1 MARQAKQVHR
11 FPILLVVAIFL
22 LLHGVFLVELGLDLM
37 QARSHASHAGGLSAM
52 DLWRAL
58 EGSATMARGSATAIS
73 RAYNVLI
80 SIFLSSIAIA
90 VPLTANLYTP
100 KLLDLFIRNRINV
113 ATLSFF
119 VFSAAHSLWTTH
131 ATWDVGPLGERGFYP
146 RLSLWVTFETMMLG
160 WSLLIPYF
168 YFMFSFLNPGRII
181 ARVSAELTRSFE
193 RIPATDGAAL
203 RRLQLHVDQWLLH
216 LGNIILRAID
226 RSDRD
231 VALDAIHA
239 LERVLGAYQ
248 GKKPALPAA
257 WFEITGEQFVGLS
270 GAAVEIIRRERIWV
284 EHKGLHQLELAH
296 NAALAKM
303 QDAISAVSDV
313 DRRIAHAAAAHGD
326 GATLHLCVRYFNNF
340 LREATKRKDVHAIFD
355 VFQKYKE
362 LAHELFEGHSA
373 LTLAIARHIG
383 YYAELGRLSGLH
395 FIYELAAYDLGSVL
409 ESVGERDG
417 TARAVLV
424 ELLLGFGALP
434 GSVRLVKAKL
444 IAGGYLH
451 AHGFLREAARVREHL
466 GAVPQPLLGEAVQA
480 LLQEQDPI
488 FWEVTDRQV
497 NIDYVGAERRQAIRE
512 FMGQEF
518 MEELA
523 EGRPEGAPSLH

>member
-1 MARQAKQVHR
+1 MARQAKQPHR

-22 LLHGVFLVELGLDLM
+22 LLHVIFLVELGLDLAE
-37 QARSHASHAGGLSAM
+37 ARSYAGRSAA

-58 EGSATMARGSATAIS
+58 EGSATMARGSASAIS

-80 SIFLSSIAIA
+80 SMFLSSIAIA

-131 ATWDVGPLGERGFYP
+131 ATWDGGPLGERGFYP
-146 RLSLWVTFETMMLG
+146 RLSLWVSFETMMFG
-160 WSLLIPYF
+160 WALLVPYF
-168 YFMFSFLNPGRII
+168 YFMFSFLDPGRII
-181 ARVSAELTRSFE
+181 ARVSAELTGSFE
-193 RIPATDGAAL
+193 RIPANDGAAL

-248 GKKPALPAA
+248 GKKSALPAA
-257 WFEITGEQFVGLS
+257 WFEIAGEQFVGLS
-270 GAAVEIIRRERIWV
+270 GAAVELIRRERIWV

-313 DRRIAHAAAAHGD
+313 NRRIAREAAAHGD
-326 GATLHLCVRYFNNF
+326 EATLHLCVRYFNNF
-340 LREATKRKDVHAIFD
+340 LREATKRKDAHAIFD

-417 TARAVLV
+417 TVRGALV
-424 ELLLGFGALP
+424 DLLLGFDALP
-434 GSVRLVKAKL
+434 GSVRLVKAQV

-451 AHGFLREAARVREHL
+451 ERGFMREAARVREHV
-466 GAVPQPLLGEAVQA
+466 GAAPRVLLEGAVQA
-480 LLQEQDPI
+480 LLGEQDPI

-497 NIDYVGAERRQAIRE
+497 NIDYVSAERQQAIRG
-512 FMGQEF
+512 FMGQDFMAEF
-518 MEELA
+518 VR
-523 EGRPEGAPSLH
+523 GRPEGAPSLH